1 MIRNSWPDMTDV
13 AGARYRFTGYQLP
26 LIMLDQTGL
35 AYVYIL
41 PHPALG
47 WEAPSDMVTGFSNG
61 ESVGDVVVNDGEAF
75 PELPVDEA

>member
-1 MIRNSWPDMTDV
+1 MSSNAWPDMTDV
-13 AGARYRFTGYQLP
+13 DGARYRFTGYQLP

-47 WEAPSDMVTGFSNG
+47 WEPPSDMTGGFSNG
-61 ESVGDVVVNDGEAF
+61 GAVGDVTVNDGEAF